1 MCTQATERSVTG
13 RHDGR
18 LGKRGQTAIILT
30 IAFGTML
37 ALLGLV
43 FDGGRI
49 YFEKRHMQ
57 AAADAAVF
65 GAVQE
70 MRRGNRDLASNLDP
84 AARYDAGLNGYDA
97 ANSTITVNSPPA
109 TGPNSANTNFVE
121 VIIEQTVPSTFM
133 RVVNR
138 TQSTVRVRSV
148 GGMVWGGDPC
158 LVALNTTEPA
168 AFRVN
173 GNTTVEADC
182 GVYSNSSASNAL
194 NSPSASGCITGTWA
208 GISGQANG
216 TCFNFA
222 GGMDEGLPPIP
233 DPLATLPEP
242 DCDAMPN
249 GRRTGIN
256 YWPGR
261 YGGNLLNINNGSYTF
276 QPGVYC
282 VTNGMHWTGGNVSGD
297 GVMFYVENSTGQNSR
312 SVQINGSVNV
322 NLSAPTSGPY
332 QGILFY
338 GSRSNPY
345 WGNPGNHIEGSS
357 TSTFTGAI
365 YFRNEHIDFAG
376 NTDVANEWAMVIGD
390 TVDFIGNSG
399 LRFIKKPTDP
409 STAPPIFR
417 VALVE

>member
-1 MCTQATERSVTG
+1 MCTQVVKGSTG
-13 RHDGR
+13 ARNRGL

-57 AAADAAVF
+57 AAADAGVF
-65 GAVQE
+65 GAIQE
-70 MRRGNRDLASNLDP
+70 MRRGNRNLANNLDP

-97 ANSTITVNSPPA
+97 ANSTVAVNSPPS
-109 TGPNSANTNFVE
+109 TGPNSTNPNFVE
-121 VIIEQTVPSTFM
+121 VIITQTVPSTFM
-133 RVVNR
+133 RVVSR
-138 TQSTVRVRSV
+138 EQSTVRVRSV

-158 LVALNTTEPA
+158 LVALNTTA
-168 AFRVN
+168 QRAFNVN

-194 NSPSASGCITGTWA
+194 NSPSGTGCITATWA

-216 TCFNFA
+216 TCFNFS

-242 DCDAMPN
+242 DCSAMPA

-261 YGGNLLNINNGSYTF
+261 YTGNLLRINGGTYRF
-276 QPGVYC
+276 QPGIYC
-282 VTNGMHWTGGNVSGD
+282 VTSGIAWTGGNISGD
-297 GVMFYVENSTGQNSR
+297 DVMFYIVNNPGNMPNG
-312 SVQINGSVNV
+312 VNINGNVNV
-322 NLSAPTSGPY
+322 DLHSPTSGPY
-332 QGILFY
+332 TGILFY
-338 GSRSNPY
+338 GARTNPN
-345 WGNPGNHIEGSS
+345 WNPGNQIEGSA

-365 YFRNEHIDFAG
+365 YFRNESISFAG
-376 NTDVANEWAMVIGD
+376 NTDVANEWAMVVGD
-390 TVDFIGNSG
+390 TVTFIGNSG

-409 STAPPIFR
+409 TTAPPIFR

>member
-1 MCTQATERSVTG
+1 MCTQATESSVTG
-13 RHDGR
+13 RHHGP

-57 AAADAAVF
+57 AAADAGVF
-65 GAVQE
+65 GAIQE
-70 MRRGNRDLASNLDP
+70 MRRGNRDLANNLDP
-84 AARYDAGLNGYDA
+84 AARYDAGLNGYDVD
-97 ANSTITVNSPPA
+97 NSIITVNSPPA
-109 TGPNSANTNFVE
+109 TGPNSANPNFVE

-138 TQSTVRVRSV
+138 QQATVRVRSV

-158 LVALNTTEPA
+158 LVALNTTASA
-168 AFRVN
+168 AFNVQ

-194 NSPSASGCITGTWA
+194 NSPSSTGCITATWA

-216 TCFNFA
+216 TCFNFS

-242 DCDAMPN
+242 DCASMPA

-261 YGGNLLNINNGSYTF
+261 YNGALLNINGGNYQF
-276 QPGVYC
+276 QPGIYC
-282 VTNGMHWTGGNVSGD
+282 VTSGMHWTGGTISGD
-297 GVMFYVENSTGQNSR
+297 GVMFYIVNNPGNQANG
-312 SVQINGSVNV
+312 VNINGNAFV

-338 GSRSNPY
+338 GARSNPS
-345 WGNPGNHIEGSS
+345 WNPGNHIEGTS

-365 YFRNEHIDFAG
+365 YFRNEHIQFAG
-376 NTDVANEWAMVIGD
+376 NSSAVNEWAMVIGD
-390 TVDFIGNSG
+390 TVEFIGNSG
-399 LRFIKKPTDP
+399 LRFLKKPTDP

-417 VALVE
+417 VALTE